1 MGYRIYEVR
10 ELNQLINFLK
20 AGLLNLKN
28 VRTLLK

>member
-20 AGLLNLKN
+20 GGLPNLKN